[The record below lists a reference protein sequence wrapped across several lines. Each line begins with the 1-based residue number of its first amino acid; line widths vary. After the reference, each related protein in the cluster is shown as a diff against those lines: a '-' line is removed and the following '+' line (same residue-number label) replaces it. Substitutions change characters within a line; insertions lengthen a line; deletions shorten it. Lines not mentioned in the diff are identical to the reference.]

1 MSVIK
6 QIDMKLV
13 FELEC
18 IIAPLTRGR
27 RFNPSYL
34 YQEDVKQ
41 KLLKYYIFNFF
52 SFTSSGFEGA
62 SSQKYLREVKVL
74 SQDCISSKMTKIS
87 PGTIFSPAE
96 YSRYRRI
103 FSGVILS
110 LKYYAIVRLV
120 SRFTYMT
127 FLK

>member
-1 MSVIK
+1 
-6 QIDMKLV
+6 
-13 FELEC
+13 ELEC

-41 KLLKYYIFNFF
+41 KLLKYYIFYFF